1 MRDGSL
7 KIVVGTGFV
16 MGFCFVLALNETRL
30 ERNSPVLE
38 AQSALHQELDGVR
51 TMGLIFKLLMAV
63 VWGSFFFVVFLSM
76 FSF

>member
-16 MGFCFVLALNETRL
+16 MGFCFVLALNETRRYL
-30 ERNSPVLE
+30 KRKVHCIKNLM
-38 AQSALHQELDGVR
+38 ELPLW
-51 TMGLIFKLLMAV
+51 GLIFKLLMAV